1 MIVYSCSASSRMY
14 GSLIHSR
21 MSGMSPSHA
30 DGLPL
35 LKPRRPLCA
44 RARFPEPSVVE
55 GSGARSGGND
65 RLCSQCRFCVLAC
78 LPCRLRSAC
87 KLPPPPSEPPSAKP
101 KGQSCLPP
109 ACAARE
115 TGRQK
120 QPERECKRIDSSSCG
135 HLTSSRLVLLRVS
148 MLTPSP
154 LLEGGEKRSLPGSG
168 RVETHPQALRS
179 EPRN

>member
-1 MIVYSCSASSRMY
+1 MPIRSSSGSSRCTPTTCFLWMIVYSCSASSRMY

-55 GSGARSGGND
+55 ASGARSGGSD

-78 LPCRLRSAC
+78 LPCRLRGAC
-87 KLPPPPSEPPSAKP
+87 SHPHHQSPRVQSRRGSLAYHQHVPRGRPVGRGSRKESAKELI
-101 KGQSCLPP
+101 CHHAVILLPP
-109 ACAARE
+109 AAFC
-115 TGRQK
+115 
-120 QPERECKRIDSSSCG
+120 
-135 HLTSSRLVLLRVS
+135 
-148 MLTPSP
+148 
-154 LLEGGEKRSLPGSG
+154 
-168 RVETHPQALRS
+168 
-179 EPRN
+179 